1 MALIEDRDLVMRNLL
16 NFEGPMAASAECFVG
31 ALLVRDTSGNVKPGT
46 AAASLIACGFCT
58 EYALESTGVAA
69 ASNVKYRI
77 GCGKMKNSSSNPA
90 DKSHVGDTLYIE
102 DDETVTTD
110 SSGTS
115 AAGICVD
122 VESDGVWVLVLPQN
136 LAATGLLAANN
147 LSDVGSASTAATN
160 LGLGTGD
167 SPTFTDVT
175 TTDDVTVGDDLVVTG
190 LATIGETLGVT
201 GITTLAGLLNADGG
215 IAVDTNKFTVSA
227 AGAVVVASTLGV
239 TGVTTLVGAL
249 NADGGIAVDTNKFTV
264 SAAGVVTIAST
275 LAVSGATTLSALLN
289 ADGGIACDTDKFTV
303 ANGTGNTVIAGTLAV
318 GSAATKVVG
327 TVGLDFND
335 CRVHDNLA
343 ALLPVAGATD
353 DLGNV
358 PGTVGTTAPSLQTE
372 DLKAAGATDNK
383 ATFFLKVPDWYL
395 AGSTLA
401 LVCNAG
407 MITTVSDTTATLDVE
422 AWVPDYANADG
433 SVSSDLCT
441 TAAQS
446 INSLTFAN
454 KSFTIDDDVAGH
466 EIAAGDIL
474 QFRITTAVNDG
485 ATGTAVIAA
494 IRKIHLAVSA

>member
-1 MALIEDRDLVMRNLL
+1 
-16 NFEGPMAASAECFVG
+16 
-31 ALLVRDTSGNVKPGT
+31 
-46 AAASLIACGFCT
+46 
-58 EYALESTGVAA
+58 
-69 ASNVKYRI
+69 
-77 GCGKMKNSSSNPA
+77 
-90 DKSHVGDTLYIE
+90 
-102 DDETVTTD
+102 
-110 SSGTS
+110 
-115 AAGICVD
+115 
-122 VESDGVWVLVLPQN
+122 VLPQN
-136 LAATGLLAANN
+136 LTATGLLAANN
-147 LSDVGSASTAATN
+147 LSDVGSASTSATN

-167 SPTFTDVT
+167 SPTFADVT
-175 TTDDVTVGDDLVVTG
+175 TTDDVVVGDDLTVTG
-190 LATIGETLGVT
+190 LATVGETFDVT
-201 GITTLAGLLNADGG
+201 GITTLAALLNADGG

-227 AGAVVVASTLGV
+227 AGAVAVASTLEV
-239 TGVTTLVGAL
+239 TGATTLNALL
-249 NADGGIAVDTNKFTV
+249 NADAGIAVDTNKFTV
-264 SAAGVVTIAST
+264 SAAGAVTVAST
-275 LAVSGATTLSALLN
+275 LGVAGAATFSGAVALN
-289 ADGGIACDTDKFTV
+289 GGVTCDTDKFTI

-318 GSAATKVVG
+318 GSTATKVSG

-383 ATFFLKVPDWYL
+383 AAFFLKVPDWYL
-395 AGSTLA
+395 PGSTLT

-422 AWVPDYANADG
+422 CWVPDYANADG
-433 SVSSDLCT
+433 TVSSDLCL

-446 INSLTFAN
+446 INSLTFAD

-466 EIAAGDIL
+466 EIAPGDIL

>member
-1 MALIEDRDLVMRNLL
+1 MALSADRVTHKRDAA
-16 NFEGPMAASAECFVG
+16 EYEYPIAASAECFAGGIAVLD
-31 ALLVRDTSGNVKPGT
+31 ASGNCKPGT
-46 AAASLIACGFCT
+46 AAASLIAVGRIN
-58 EYALESTGVAA
+58 EYVIETTGVAA
-69 ASNVKYRI
+69 TKNVKVLS
-77 GCGKMKNSSSNPA
+77 GTFQWNNSSSNPA
-90 DKSHVGDTLYIE
+90 SKANIGDTLYIE

-110 SSGTS
+110 GTGTS
-115 AAGICVD
+115 AVGTMVD
-122 VESDGVWVLVLPQN
+122 IDDYGVWVACGPDK
-136 LAATGLLAANN
+136 AATVGLLAANN
-147 LSDVGSASTAATN
+147 LSDVGSAATARTN
-160 LGLGTGD
+160 LGVGTTD
-167 SPTFTDVT
+167 SPTFADVT

-190 LATIGETLGVT
+190 LATVGETLGVT
-201 GITTLAGLLNADGG
+201 GITTLTGLLNADGGIAVDTNAFTVADTTGNTAIAGTLDVTGATSLTGLLNADGG

-227 AGAVVVASTLGV
+227 AGAVV
-239 TGVTTLVGAL
+239 
-249 NADGGIAVDTNKFTV
+249 
-264 SAAGVVTIAST
+264 IAST
-275 LAVSGATTLSALLN
+275 LTVTGAAAFN
-289 ADGGIACDTDKFTV
+289 GGVTCDTDKFTV

-318 GSAATKVVG
+318 GSTATKVSG
-327 TVGLDFND
+327 TVGVDFND

-383 ATFFLKVPDWYL
+383 AAFFLKVPDWYL
-395 AGSTLA
+395 PGSTLT

-407 MITTVSDTTATLDVE
+407 MITTVADTTATLDVE
-422 AWVPDYANADG
+422 CWVPDYANADG
-433 SVSSDLCT
+433 TVSSDLCT

-446 INSLTFAN
+446 INSTTFAD

-466 EIAAGDIL
+466 AIAPGDIL